1 VRFFETVVTIG
12 FRFDL
17 FLFARF
23 ENVNKNNTHKERE
36 RENGV
41 DLYRDVDVIHS
52 RRFDFDVGI
61 RAAQLLHRAQR
72 GQIFRRVRVRVFSRR
87 MRAKRFFGSR
97 ERRRRRCRR

>member
-1 VRFFETVVTIG
+1 MRFFETVATIG

-17 FLFARF
+17 CF
-23 ENVNKNNTHKERE
+23 ENVNENNRERE
-36 RENGV
+36 RENEV

-52 RRFDFDVGI
+52 RRFVFDVGI

-97 ERRRRRCRR
+97 KRRRRRRRR